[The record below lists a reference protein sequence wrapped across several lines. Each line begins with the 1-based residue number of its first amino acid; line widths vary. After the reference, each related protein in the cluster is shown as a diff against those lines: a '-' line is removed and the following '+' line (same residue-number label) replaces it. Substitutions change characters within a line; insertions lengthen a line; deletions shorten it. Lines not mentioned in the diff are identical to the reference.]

1 MRVHDSKQNEINK
14 KVKGGEQKKVGKDEQ
29 MREFTSVS
37 QKHVPDRHTAIEAR
51 SLIAQDKSAFSNV
64 SPSTYKLETGI
75 EPTT

>member
-1 MRVHDSKQNEINK
+1 
-14 KVKGGEQKKVGKDEQ
+14 
-29 MREFTSVS
+29 MRELMSLS

-51 SLIAQDKSAFSNV
+51 SLIAKDKSAISNV